1 MKRFTKTKLIDD
13 LFEHADSINKDHK
26 FNGNGL
32 SQVWP
37 VGAAEKEKRII
48 EKAYQYGRWTAAND
62 IASWVGNGNF
72 GA

>member
-1 MKRFTKTKLIDD
+1 MKRFTKPKLIID
-13 LFEHADSINKDHK
+13 LLSHAEMINKAHK
-26 FNGNGL
+26 FNSNGL

-37 VGAAEKEKRII
+37 VGATEKEKRII

-62 IASWVGNGNF
+62 FASWVGNGDF